1 MCAYFGFKLPLLK
14 KLTFSVDLLDYLSE
28 VYREVRNL
36 DMSTFWRDV
45 CRDDSIRELLL
56 HPTTSEGS
64 FSAFFKKLDSS
75 KIEANKSS
83 GSSSTALERLEQIK
97 VQAQSE
103 VSQLLNEEDELFAVG
118 RMSGP
123 NDRLGQRVLQVASI
137 VWNLSFEEY
146 NVQTLAKSL
155 TCLRYVLCNNTF
167 IFIAL

>member
-1 MCAYFGFKLPLLK
+1 M
-14 KLTFSVDLLDYLSE
+14 LDYLDE
-28 VYREVRNL
+28 VHREVRNL
-36 DMSTFWRDV
+36 DMNTFWRDV

-64 FSAFFKKLDSS
+64 FSAFFNKQDSS
-75 KIEANKSS
+75 KVETKKPSPPGI
-83 GSSSTALERLEQIK
+83 TALERLEQVK
-97 VQAQSE
+97 VQAQNE

-123 NDRLGQRVLQVASI
+123 NDRLGHRVLQVASI

-155 TCLRYVLCNNTF
+155 TCLRYVLR
-167 IFIAL
+167 IAPL

>member
-1 MCAYFGFKLPLLK
+1 
-14 KLTFSVDLLDYLSE
+14 

-36 DMSTFWRDV
+36 DMNTFWRDV
-45 CRDDSIRELLL
+45 CKDDSIRELLL

-64 FSAFFKKLDSS
+64 FSAFFKRNEPPKV
-75 KIEANKSS
+75 EAKNQTNAKSN
-83 GSSSTALERLEQIK
+83 AIERLEEVK
-97 VQAQSE
+97 AQAFNE

-123 NDRLGQRVLQVASI
+123 HDILGHRVLQVASI

-155 TCLRYVLCNNTF
+155 TCLRYG
-167 IFIAL
+167 